1 MIEAY
6 AVPGVYD
13 CEAAA
18 AAQLAEGELM
28 ARAVEGLVAVAR
40 ARLAATGGRQ
50 VVALV
55 GPGNNGADALYAAAR
70 LAADGVPCG
79 AVHLETVHA
88 GAYAA
93 ARAAGVVLVESGGE
107 AAALIAEAD
116 LVLDGI
122 VGIGGRPGL
131 PDWARA
137 WVEAIAPDAYVIAV
151 DLPSGQDPSGRQTD
165 PAGVFADETVT
176 FSLLKPVHL
185 LPATEAACGLL
196 TVVDIGLSPADGA
209 GEPVVRRLDRGDVA
223 ALWRVP
229 GPTDDKYSRGV
240 VGIIAGGENYS
251 GAAVLAC
258 TAAVSAGAGMVRYV
272 GTPTPEALVRAAVPE
287 VVIGAGRV
295 QAWVIGPGLDVT
307 SRARGVKAQLDVARE
322 VLAGADAVVVDA
334 GGLDLID
341 GPRSGPTLLTPH
353 AGEAARLLSRLG
365 GGAAGSGGTDGS
377 GGADGSDAVE
387 VSRAEVEADPLGSAQ
402 RLAALTGAAVL
413 LKGSTTIVVEAHAA
427 YSQKDAPAWLATA
440 GAGDVLAGLLGTLV
454 ASGLPLA
461 EAGAVGALVHGV
473 AADDANP
480 GGPVRA
486 LAVAEAIPRT
496 VARLLR
502 AG

>member
-6 AVPGVYD
+6 AVPGVYA

-28 ARAVEGLVAVAR
+28 A
-40 ARLAATGGRQ
+40 RQ

-93 ARAAGVVLVESGGE
+93 ARAAGVVLVESGGQ

-151 DLPSGQDPSGRQTD
+151 DLPSGQDPSGRHTD

-196 TVVDIGLSPADGA
+196 TVVDIGLNPADGA
-209 GEPVVRRLDRGDVA
+209 GQPVARRCG
-223 ALWRVP
+223 
-229 GPTDDKYSRGV
+229 GV
-240 VGIIAGGENYS
+240 VAG
-251 GAAVLAC
+251 
-258 TAAVSAGAGMVRYV
+258 
-272 GTPTPEALVRAAVPE
+272 
-287 VVIGAGRV
+287 
-295 QAWVIGPGLDVT
+295 
-307 SRARGVKAQLDVARE
+307 
-322 VLAGADAVVVDA
+322 AGADA
-334 GGLDLID
+334 
-341 GPRSGPTLLTPH
+341 R
-353 AGEAARLLSRLG
+353 
-365 GGAAGSGGTDGS
+365 
-377 GGADGSDAVE
+377 
-387 VSRAEVEADPLGSAQ
+387 
-402 RLAALTGAAVL
+402 
-413 LKGSTTIVVEAHAA
+413 
-427 YSQKDAPAWLATA
+427 
-440 GAGDVLAGLLGTLV
+440 
-454 ASGLPLA
+454 
-461 EAGAVGALVHGV
+461 
-473 AADDANP
+473 
-480 GGPVRA
+480 
-486 LAVAEAIPRT
+486 
-496 VARLLR
+496 
-502 AG
+502 